1 MLFASLAEAGG
12 VRVRGYTRK
21 DGTYVAPH
29 YRSAPNSS
37 KLDNYSTRGN
47 YNPYTGK
54 TGTVDPYRL
63 GWPTRSSTYIAPTY
77 VAPSPA
83 VMPAPQPSASS
94 GWRNYG
100 SPQSDYSNP
109 AGIARESIG
118 HGAAYAQPTDEEA
131 ALAAVQELGRRLR
144 ESDPDFDSKFA
155 MIQPRI
161 QEIQQSLP
169 PEEWASAIL
178 IAWPMSPRAT
188 PPSPAIAIAP
198 RVAGVVYACKRG
210 NVTHYTSKPLP
221 TDRECRSIRYSYAQ
235 DPRPSRR
242 IPATFHG
249 YICTQDCSGH
259 EAGYEWAEDNGITDM
274 DDCEGNSQS
283 FIEGCQAY
291 AEEQG

>member
-1 MLFASLAEAGG
+1 MKVIALLLALCAMLFASLAEAGG

-54 TGTVDPYRL
+54 TGTVDPYRI
-63 GWPTRSSTYIAPTY
+63 GWPTRSRTYIAPTY
-77 VAPSPA
+77 AAPSPT
-83 VMPAPQPSASS
+83 VMPSPQPSASS

-100 SPQSDYSNP
+100 SPQSDYSNH

-144 ESDPDFDSKFA
+144 ESDPEFDSKFA

-169 PEEWASAIL
+169 PKEWVSAIL
-178 IAWPMSPRAT
+178 IAWPMLPPPTSAASMAVAVPRREYGRHECQ
-188 PPSPAIAIAP
+188 IAADKA
-198 RVAGVVYACKRG
+198 RELADAANNLAKCASWGDLADDCSRQARAARYAADEYEDAVSSAAGVCY
-210 NVTHYTSKPLP
+210 
-221 TDRECRSIRYSYAQ
+221 
-235 DPRPSRR
+235 
-242 IPATFHG
+242 
-249 YICTQDCSGH
+249 
-259 EAGYEWAEDNGITDM
+259 
-274 DDCEGNSQS
+274 
-283 FIEGCQAY
+283 
-291 AEEQG
+291 